1 MGLFDALNLS
11 GNLSAVDWEM
21 TPEYTFGTFESW
33 GGKERVRSS
42 RERVY
47 YFFIDAWGKEPK
59 LCLMERGIKYA
70 RVAAQILAPPD
81 LLRRCVERHGRVALF
96 ERTLAI
102 DEDLKQWLIAN
113 VLESQDNSKVVPLE
127 TEEDKSDSLGPSGLP
142 GPDAPLP
149 AALKQVTLPDSP
161 AELSEEETV
170 QLIKTYDLLDH
181 ERNPDGQFCNYLTDN
196 GDGLTVTD
204 KVTGLIWQ
212 RGGLDIMSKRMLRK
226 AVVELNQEGFAGQRG
241 WRLPTLAE
249 ALSLLER
256 EENAKG
262 QYLHSA
268 FSADQPFIF
277 VDAVRK
283 PGGQW
288 FVDFKQ
294 GRTYWASGTIPG
306 GFGRLC
312 CQA

>member
-1 MGLFDALNLS
+1 MGLFDALHLT
-11 GNLSAVDWEM
+11 GNPTAVDWEM

-42 RERVY
+42 KERIY

-70 RVAAQILAPPD
+70 RVVAEILAPPE
-81 LLRRCVERHGRVALF
+81 LLRRCVGKHGKVAYF

-102 DEDLKQWLIAN
+102 DEELKQWLIDN
-113 VLESQDNSKVVPLE
+113 VMTSKDNSKVVPVE
-127 TEEDKSDSLGPSGLP
+127 SKDRIDRLGPAGLP
-142 GPDAPLP
+142 GSEMPPP
-149 AALKQVTLPDSP
+149 ADLKSVILPDSP
-161 AELSEEETV
+161 AELTEEEADK
-170 QLIKTYDLLDH
+170 LIRALNLLDH
-181 ERNPDGQFCNYLTDN
+181 ERNPEGQHRAWLADN
-196 GDGLTVTD
+196 GDGLTVSD

-212 RGGLDIMSKRMLRK
+212 RGGLDIMSNRMLRK
-226 AVVELNQEGFAGQRG
+226 AIDELNREGFAGYHD

-249 ALSLLER
+249 ALSLMQPEL
-256 EENAKG
+256 NVKG
-262 QYLHSA
+262 QHLHPA
-268 FSADQPFIF
+268 FSSDQPFIF

-294 GRTYWASGTIPG
+294 GRAYWASGTIPG

-312 CQA
+312 RKA

>member
-11 GNLSAVDWEM
+11 GNPTAVDWDM

-42 RERVY
+42 RERIY

-70 RVAAQILAPPD
+70 RVAAQILAPPE
-81 LLRRCVERHGRVALF
+81 LLRRCVERHGKVALF

-102 DEDLKQWLIAN
+102 DEELKQWLIVN
-113 VLESQDNSKVVPLE
+113 VMESTDNSKVVPLE
-127 TEEDKSDSLGPSGLP
+127 TEDKSDSLGPSGLP
-142 GPDAPLP
+142 GADAPLP
-149 AALKQVTLPDSP
+149 ADLKEVRLPDSP
-161 AELSEEETV
+161 AELTEEEAG
-170 QLIKTYDLLDH
+170 QLIKAHDLIDH
-181 ERNPDGQFCNYLTDN
+181 ERNPDGQFRNYLTDN
-196 GDGLTVTD
+196 NDGLTVTD
-204 KVTGLIWQ
+204 KVTALVWQ
-212 RGGLDIMSKRMLRK
+212 RGGLDIMSSRMLRK
-226 AVVELNQEGFAGQRG
+226 AVEELNQEGFAGHSD
-241 WRLPTLAE
+241 WRLPTLTE
-249 ALSLLER
+249 ALSLMER
-256 EENAKG
+256 EQNAKG
-262 QYLHSA
+262 QHLHPA

-277 VDAVRK
+277 VDAVRR

-294 GRTYWASGTIPG
+294 GRAYWASGTIPG

-312 CQA
+312 RRA

>member
-1 MGLFDALNLS
+1 MGLFDALNLR
-11 GNLSAVDWEM
+11 GNPSAVDWDM

-42 RERVY
+42 RERIY
-47 YFFIDAWGKEPK
+47 YFFIDAWGEEPK

-70 RVAAQILAPPD
+70 RVAAQILAPPE
-81 LLRRCVERHGRVALF
+81 LLRRCVEQHGRVALF

-102 DEDLKQWLIAN
+102 DDDLKQWLIVN
-113 VLESQDNSKVVPLE
+113 VMESEDNSKVVPLE
-127 TEEDKSDSLGPSGLP
+127 TEDKSDCLGPSGLP
-142 GPDAPLP
+142 RSDAPLP
-149 AALKQVTLPDSP
+149 ADLKQVRLPDYP
-161 AELSEEETV
+161 AELTEEEAV

-181 ERNPDGQFCNYLTDN
+181 ERNPDSQFRKYLVDN
-196 GDGLTVTD
+196 DDGLTVTD

-212 RGGLDIMSKRMLRK
+212 RDGLDIMSNRMLRK
-226 AVVELNQEGFAGQRG
+226 AVAALNQEGFAGQSD

-256 EENAKG
+256 QKNAKD
-262 QYLHSA
+262 QYLQAA

-277 VDAVRK
+277 VDAVRR

-294 GRTYWASGTIPG
+294 GRAYWASGTIPG

-312 CQA
+312 RRA